1 MKYRADDIE
10 LMHQAQKLF
19 GKILDQLMLA
29 SLLSQYQL
37 SREATTRRDALIAEG
52 RISRGDPLIGSM
64 AQQTISN
71 VIAGQRPTYGQ
82 VNIWLDVIKDWYQS
96 QEMLDKIA
104 SVGLPKPQPFTAQLE
119 KNMWRLALFGTK
131 NEIKAAYKKCKN
143 LNLLQG
149 RPIVTSHSTMNLQTS
164 KNRQDV
170 NVPKSSR
177 HIPTTDKLPVI
188 DAEAIRDLRACE
200 SVG

>member
-1 MKYRADDIE
+1 MKYHTDDIG

-19 GKILDQLMLA
+19 GKLLDQLMLA

-37 SREATTRRDALIAEG
+37 SREATARRDALIAED
-52 RISRGDPLIGSM
+52 RISRGDPLLGSM

-82 VNIWLDVIKDWYQS
+82 VDIWLGVIKDWYQS
-96 QEMLDKIA
+96 QEMLDKVA

-131 NEIKAAYKKCKN
+131 NEIKAAYNKCKN
-143 LNLLQG
+143 LDLLQG
-149 RPIVTSHSTMNLQTS
+149 RPIVISRQTMKLPTF
-164 KNRQDV
+164 KNRQGLPEHV
-170 NVPKSSR
+170 APN
-177 HIPTTDKLPVI
+177 TDKLPVI
-188 DAEAIRDLRACE
+188 DEKAIRNIRACE
-200 SVG
+200 VI